1 MPDWQQ
7 IVSSKLSGLALEPEE
22 VTQVLEEVAGHLEEE
37 YQSLLSK
44 DVPEKEAARR
54 ALRRVDDWQALKQMI
69 ESARKKENPMP
80 KRVAQFWL
88 PAFLTLLLSMVLLA
102 VIQMFGPQPLNAGSS
117 QPLVDAGCR
126 GLRFLATLLAAYRR
140 IGSVHIAPCGWLSAS
155 GLLFHRFPHLALFD
169 LFSDRFT
176 DSADSRRPRCPQH
189 HDPCIFCWSIC
200 VGDLSRRRASCRWL
214 ACAFLRFGA
223 TNLKPQCRRLRLSY
237 SSNDKTAIQLTSSAA
252 RLTTSPVAEPEY

>member
-80 KRVAQFWL
+80 KRIAQFWL

-102 VIQMFGPQPLNAGSS
+102 VIQMFGPNPWTRVVASRWWMPVAVVYVSWLLFLPLIGALGAYISRRAGGSARAVFFS
-117 QPLVDAGCR
+117 IVFPTLPYLTFFLI
-126 GLRFLATLLAAYRR
+126 GLPIALILDDRVAHNITIPAFFVGLSAWVIFPAAALLA
-140 IGSVHIAPCGWLSAS
+140 GGWPVHFFA
-155 GLLFHRFPHLALFD
+155 
-169 LFSDRFT
+169 
-176 DSADSRRPRCPQH
+176 SRRL
-189 HDPCIFCWSIC
+189 IS
-200 VGDLSRRRASCRWL
+200 SR
-214 ACAFLRFGA
+214 
-223 TNLKPQCRRLRLSY
+223 
-237 SSNDKTAIQLTSSAA
+237 SAGG
-252 RLTTSPVAEPEY
+252 

>member
-102 VIQMFGPQPLNAGSS
+102 VIQMFGPNPWTRVVASRWWMPVAVVYVSWLLFLPLIGALGAYISRRAGGSARAVFFS
-117 QPLVDAGCR
+117 IVFPTLPYLTFFLI
-126 GLRFLATLLAAYRR
+126 GLPIALILDDRVAHNITIPAFFVGLSAWVIFPAAALLA
-140 IGSVHIAPCGWLSAS
+140 GGWPVHFFA
-155 GLLFHRFPHLALFD
+155 
-169 LFSDRFT
+169 
-176 DSADSRRPRCPQH
+176 SRRL
-189 HDPCIFCWSIC
+189 IS
-200 VGDLSRRRASCRWL
+200 SR
-214 ACAFLRFGA
+214 
-223 TNLKPQCRRLRLSY
+223 
-237 SSNDKTAIQLTSSAA
+237 SAGG
-252 RLTTSPVAEPEY
+252 

>member
-102 VIQMFGPQPLNAGSS
+102 VIQMFGPNPWTRVVASRWWMPVAVVYVSWLFFL
-117 QPLVDAGCR
+117 PLVGALGAYMSRRAGGSAR
-126 GLRFLATLLAAYRR
+126 AVFFSIVFPTLPYLTFFLIGLPIALILDDRVAHNITIPAFFVGLSAWVIFPATALLA
-140 IGSVHIAPCGWLSAS
+140 GGWPVHFFA
-155 GLLFHRFPHLALFD
+155 
-169 LFSDRFT
+169 
-176 DSADSRRPRCPQH
+176 SRRL
-189 HDPCIFCWSIC
+189 IS
-200 VGDLSRRRASCRWL
+200 SR
-214 ACAFLRFGA
+214 
-223 TNLKPQCRRLRLSY
+223 
-237 SSNDKTAIQLTSSAA
+237 SAGG
-252 RLTTSPVAEPEY
+252 

>member
-69 ESARKKENPMP
+69 ESVRKKENPMP

-102 VIQMFGPQPLNAGSS
+102 VIQMFGPNPWTRVVASRWWMPVAVVYVSWLLFLPLIGALGAYMSRRAGGSARAVFFSIVFPTLPYLTFFLIGLPIALILDDRVAHNITIPAFFVGLSAWVIFPAAALLAGGWPVHFFASRRLISSRSAGS
-117 QPLVDAGCR
+117 
-126 GLRFLATLLAAYRR
+126 
-140 IGSVHIAPCGWLSAS
+140 
-155 GLLFHRFPHLALFD
+155 
-169 LFSDRFT
+169 
-176 DSADSRRPRCPQH
+176 
-189 HDPCIFCWSIC
+189 
-200 VGDLSRRRASCRWL
+200 
-214 ACAFLRFGA
+214 
-223 TNLKPQCRRLRLSY
+223 
-237 SSNDKTAIQLTSSAA
+237 
-252 RLTTSPVAEPEY
+252 

>member
-102 VIQMFGPQPLNAGSS
+102 VIQMFGPNPWTRVVASAVGGCPLPRFTFPGYSS
-117 QPLVDAGCR
+117 CR
-126 GLRFLATLLAAYRR
+126 
-140 IGSVHIAPCGWLSAS
+140 LSAHWERTCRAVLVAQRERS
-155 GLLFHRFPHLALFD
+155 SFPS
-169 LFSDRFT
+169 FS
-176 DSADSRRPRCPQH
+176 PPCP
-189 HDPCIFCWSIC
+189 I
-200 VGDLSRRRASCRWL
+200 
-214 ACAFLRFGA
+214 
-223 TNLKPQCRRLRLSY
+223 
-237 SSNDKTAIQLTSSAA
+237 
-252 RLTTSPVAEPEY
+252 

>member
-80 KRVAQFWL
+80 KRIAQFWL

-102 VIQMFGPQPLNAGSS
+102 VIQMFGPNPWTRVVASRWWMPVAVVYVSWLLFLPLIGALGAYMSRRAGGSARAVFFS
-117 QPLVDAGCR
+117 IVFPTLPYLTFFLI
-126 GLRFLATLLAAYRR
+126 GLPIALILDDRVAHNITIPAFFVGLSAWVIFPAAALLA
-140 IGSVHIAPCGWLSAS
+140 GGWPVHFFAS
-155 GLLFHRFPHLALFD
+155 GRLISSR
-169 LFSDRFT
+169 
-176 DSADSRRPRCPQH
+176 SA
-189 HDPCIFCWSIC
+189 
-200 VGDLSRRRASCRWL
+200 G
-214 ACAFLRFGA
+214 G
-223 TNLKPQCRRLRLSY
+223 
-237 SSNDKTAIQLTSSAA
+237 
-252 RLTTSPVAEPEY
+252 

>member
-102 VIQMFGPQPLNAGSS
+102 VIQMFGPNPWTRVVASRWWMPVAVVYVSWLLFLPLIGALGAYMSRRAGGSARAVFFS
-117 QPLVDAGCR
+117 IVFPTLPYLTFFLI
-126 GLRFLATLLAAYRR
+126 GLPIALILDDRVAHNITIPAFFVGLSAWVIFPATALLAGGWPVHFFASRR
-140 IGSVHIAPCGWLSAS
+140 LISS
-155 GLLFHRFPHLALFD
+155 R
-169 LFSDRFT
+169 
-176 DSADSRRPRCPQH
+176 SAD
-189 HDPCIFCWSIC
+189 
-200 VGDLSRRRASCRWL
+200 G
-214 ACAFLRFGA
+214 
-223 TNLKPQCRRLRLSY
+223 
-237 SSNDKTAIQLTSSAA
+237 
-252 RLTTSPVAEPEY
+252 

>member
-102 VIQMFGPQPLNAGSS
+102 VIQMFGPNPWTRVVASRWWMPVAVVYVSWLLFLPLIGALGAYISRRAGGSARAVFFS
-117 QPLVDAGCR
+117 IVFPTLPYLTFFLI
-126 GLRFLATLLAAYRR
+126 GLPIALILDDRVVHNITIPAFFVGLSAWVIFPAAALLA
-140 IGSVHIAPCGWLSAS
+140 GGWPVHFFA
-155 GLLFHRFPHLALFD
+155 
-169 LFSDRFT
+169 
-176 DSADSRRPRCPQH
+176 SRRL
-189 HDPCIFCWSIC
+189 IS
-200 VGDLSRRRASCRWL
+200 SR
-214 ACAFLRFGA
+214 
-223 TNLKPQCRRLRLSY
+223 
-237 SSNDKTAIQLTSSAA
+237 SAGG
-252 RLTTSPVAEPEY
+252 

>member
-102 VIQMFGPQPLNAGSS
+102 VIQMFGPNPWTRVVASRWWMPVAVVYVSWLLFLPLIGALGAYISRRAGGSARAVFFS
-117 QPLVDAGCR
+117 IVFPTLPYLTFFLI
-126 GLRFLATLLAAYRR
+126 GLPIALILDDRVAHNITIPAFFVGLSAWVIFPAAALLA
-140 IGSVHIAPCGWLSAS
+140 GGWPVHFFAS
-155 GLLFHRFPHLALFD
+155 GRLISSR
-169 LFSDRFT
+169 
-176 DSADSRRPRCPQH
+176 SA
-189 HDPCIFCWSIC
+189 
-200 VGDLSRRRASCRWL
+200 G
-214 ACAFLRFGA
+214 G
-223 TNLKPQCRRLRLSY
+223 
-237 SSNDKTAIQLTSSAA
+237 
-252 RLTTSPVAEPEY
+252 